1 VKLSKYIITL
11 EENMNSNKIAFL
23 FPGQGAQTIG
33 MAKELCEN
41 IPECK
46 EVLDRSEEILN
57 MPIKKLMFEGPE
69 ELLTETENAQP
80 TILVASLIAL
90 KALEINGIEA
100 DYTAGLSLGEYAAL
114 IYGGALSLED
124 GLLLVKERG
133 RIMGSALPEGLG
145 KMAAILKLSDEKLR
159 ELLDR
164 AGQFGVIE
172 GANFNCPG
180 QVAVSGENKAID
192 EAVKIAKELGGLGI
206 PLKVSGP
213 FHSSLLEPASEEFFN
228 TIKTADFKE
237 LNKVVYSNVKGIPY
251 EREDDIKDLL
261 KNHIRTSVLFERTIN
276 HMIESGIDTFIEVG
290 PGKALRGFVK
300 KINKS
305 ATLLNVED
313 MESLKNAI
321 NAVSS

>member
-1 VKLSKYIITL
+1 
-11 EENMNSNKIAFL
+11 MNSNKTAFL
-23 FPGQGAQTIG
+23 FPGQGVQTIG
-33 MAKELCEN
+33 MAKELCDN

-46 EVLDRSEEILN
+46 ELLDRSEEILG
-57 MPIKKLMFEGPE
+57 MPIKKMMFEGPE
-69 ELLTETENAQP
+69 ELLTATENAQP

-90 KALEINGIEA
+90 KALEINDIKA
-100 DYTAGLSLGEYAAL
+100 DYAAGLSLGEYAAL
-114 IYGGALSLED
+114 IYGGALSLEE
-124 GLLLVKERG
+124 GLLLIKERG

-145 KMAAILKLSDEKLR
+145 KMAAVLKLSDEKIQ
-159 ELLDR
+159 ELLTR
-164 AGQFGVIE
+164 AGEFGIVE

-180 QVAVSGENKAID
+180 QVVISGENNAID

-228 TIKTADFKE
+228 TIKTVDIKE
-237 LNKVVYSNVKGIPY
+237 VNKTVYSNVKGLPY
-251 EREDDIKDLL
+251 DKEDDVKDLL
-261 KNHIRTSVLFERTIN
+261 KRHIRSSVLFEKTIN
-276 HMIESGIDTFIEVG
+276 HMIDSGVDTFIEVG

-313 MESLKNAI
+313 MESLKNTI
-321 NAVSS
+321 NSVNS

>member
-1 VKLSKYIITL
+1 
-11 EENMNSNKIAFL
+11 MNSNKTAFL
-23 FPGQGAQTIG
+23 FPGQGVQTIG

-46 EVLDRSEEILN
+46 ELLDRSEEILD
-57 MPIKKLMFEGPE
+57 MPIKKMMFEGPE
-69 ELLTETENAQP
+69 DLLTATENAQP

-100 DYTAGLSLGEYAAL
+100 DYAAGLSLGEYAAL
-114 IYGGALSLED
+114 IYGGALSLEE
-124 GLLLVKERG
+124 GLLLIKERG

-145 KMAAILKLSDEKLR
+145 KMAAVLKLNDEKIN
-159 ELLDR
+159 ELLTR
-164 AGQFGVIE
+164 AGEFGIVE

-180 QVAVSGENKAID
+180 QVVISGENKAID

-213 FHSSLLEPASEEFFN
+213 FHSSLLEPASEEFYN
-228 TIKTADFKE
+228 TIKTVDIKE
-237 LNKVVYSNVKGIPY
+237 LNKIVYSNVKGLPY
-251 EREDDIKDLL
+251 EPKDDIRDLL
-261 KNHIRTSVLFERTIN
+261 KKHIRTSVLFEKTIN
-276 HMIESGIDTFIEVG
+276 HMVESGVDTFIEVG

-305 ATLLNVED
+305 ANLLNVED
-313 MESLKNAI
+313 MASLNGTINAI
-321 NAVSS
+321 NN

>member
-1 VKLSKYIITL
+1 
-11 EENMNSNKIAFL
+11 MNSSKTAFL
-23 FPGQGAQTIG
+23 FPGQGVQTIG

-46 EVLDRSEEILN
+46 EILDRSEEILN
-57 MPIKKLMFEGPE
+57 MPIKKMMFEGPE
-69 ELLTETENAQP
+69 EILTATENAQP

-100 DYTAGLSLGEYAAL
+100 DYAAGLSLGEYAAL
-114 IYGGALSLED
+114 IYGGALSLEE
-124 GLLLVKERG
+124 GLLLIKERG

-145 KMAAILKLSDEKLR
+145 KMAAVLKLNDEKIQ
-159 ELLDR
+159 ELLTR
-164 AGQFGVIE
+164 AGEFGIVE

-180 QVAVSGENKAID
+180 QVVISGENKAID

-228 TIKTADFKE
+228 TIKNVDIKE
-237 LNKVVYSNVKGIPY
+237 LNKVVYSNVKGLPY
-251 EREDDIKDLL
+251 EKEDDVKELL
-261 KNHIRTSVLFERTIN
+261 KRHIRTSVLFEKTIN
-276 HMIESGIDTFIEVG
+276 HMIDSGVDTFIEVG

-305 ATLLNVED
+305 ASLLNVED
-313 MESLKNAI
+313 MDSLKNTI
-321 NAVSS
+321 DKIKSNL